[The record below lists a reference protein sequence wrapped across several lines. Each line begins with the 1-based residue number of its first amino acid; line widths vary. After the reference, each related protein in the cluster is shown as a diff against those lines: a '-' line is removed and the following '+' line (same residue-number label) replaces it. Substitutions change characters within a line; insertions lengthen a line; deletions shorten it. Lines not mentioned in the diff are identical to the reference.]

1 MEKKNVRLQRKQ
13 AIALEDLVVECLRD
27 LKLSPKMDEQRIFAA
42 WDEASGAEKYTVDKA
57 FVKGTLYCTISS
69 SVARNKLFF
78 QRDIIL
84 KSMNEILKKDKL
96 FNTGGK
102 GVNFVKYIVLK

>member
-1 MEKKNVRLQRKQ
+1 MQRKQ
-13 AIALEDLVVECLRD
+13 AVHVEDLVAECIRD
-27 LKLSPKMDEQRIFAA
+27 FKLSSKMDEQRIFAA
-42 WDEASGAEKYTVDKA
+42 WDEASGAERYTVNKA

-69 SVARNKLFF
+69 SMVRSQLFF

-84 KSMNEILKKDKL
+84 KSINDILKKDKL

-102 GVNFVKYIVLK
+102 SANYVKYIVLK

>member
-1 MEKKNVRLQRKQ
+1 MDKKNVRMQRKQ
-13 AIALEDLVVECLRD
+13 AVPLEELVVECIRE

-42 WDEASGAEKYTVDKA
+42 WDEASGAERYTVNKV

-69 SVARNKLFF
+69 SMVRNQLFF

-84 KSMNEILKKDKL
+84 KSINEILKNDKL

-102 GVNFVKYIVLK
+102 GANFVKCIVLK